1 MLGRD
6 ALNHALLLRGWHA
19 LLPLLRR
26 GRILLLW
33 GCLLLRWVSRRG
45 ARLLPKVLLLLLLL
59 GNNVLLLL
67 GLLLVPTV
75 SHWLLL
81 LLSRV
86 LPLVL
91 LRGWL
96 VHLSRLHS
104 VAGVTLLALNLHLAR
119 HAALH
124 SHLLLLPHLGPS
136 TVLVS
141 LHAIYAADTGRA
153 VVEDE
158 SAAAAV
164 TAEQTAASTA
174 MVTAVQ

>member
-1 MLGRD
+1 
-6 ALNHALLLRGWHA
+6 
-19 LLPLLRR
+19 
-26 GRILLLW
+26 
-33 GCLLLRWVSRRG
+33 
-45 ARLLPKVLLLLLLL
+45 LLPKVLLLLLLL

-67 GLLLVPTV
+67 GLLLVPSV
-75 SHWLLL
+75 SHRLLL

-86 LPLVL
+86 LPRVL

-104 VAGVTLLALNLHLAR
+104 VAGIALLALNLHLAR

-124 SHLLLLPHLGPS
+124 SHLLLSHLGPS

-158 SAAAAV
+158 GAAAAV